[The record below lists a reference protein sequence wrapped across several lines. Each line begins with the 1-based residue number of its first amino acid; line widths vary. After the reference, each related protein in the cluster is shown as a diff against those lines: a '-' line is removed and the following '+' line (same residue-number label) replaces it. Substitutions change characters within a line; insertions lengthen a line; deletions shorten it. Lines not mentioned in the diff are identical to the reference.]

1 MFVALALVD
10 SWPDAFVLVVAL
22 ILIAA
27 IALKYIDYL
36 DEDE

>member
-10 SWPDAFVLVVAL
+10 SWLDVVVLVVAL

-36 DEDE
+36 DEDK

>member
-10 SWPDAFVLVVAL
+10 SWPDAVVLVVAL